1 MSIDRWMDKM
11 MWYISTVEYHS
22 VIKNNEIMP
31 FAVTWMQP
39 EIIILSDV
47 SILFTY
53 RKVKYLFHQYVES
66 KIWHK
71 WTYLWNRLTDIGNRW
86 WLPRGVGK
94 GGMEGE
100 VMVSRFKLL
109 YMEWI
114 NNKVILHS
122 TENYI
127 QYPMLN
133 HNGK

>member
-1 MSIDRWMDKM
+1 MDKM

-66 KIWHK
+66 KI
-71 WTYLWNRLTDIGNRW
+71 
-86 WLPRGVGK
+86 
-94 GGMEGE
+94 
-100 VMVSRFKLL
+100 
-109 YMEWI
+109 
-114 NNKVILHS
+114 
-122 TENYI
+122 
-127 QYPMLN
+127 
-133 HNGK
+133 